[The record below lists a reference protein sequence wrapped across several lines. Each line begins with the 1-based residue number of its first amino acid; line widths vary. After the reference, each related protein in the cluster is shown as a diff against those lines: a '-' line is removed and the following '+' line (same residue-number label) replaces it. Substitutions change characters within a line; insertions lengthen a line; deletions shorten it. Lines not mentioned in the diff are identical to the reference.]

1 MGSFFGEGERETAI
15 NTKYESIQTKLK
27 IFRHLWKTVC
37 NSLDTVLGWRSCTQ
51 RIFVYLEFRAHDV
64 ISRLN
69 LVAKCTFLRPRLDRT
84 EVWPEKGLL
93 ERYCQLKS
101 TGRGRAMGKFGGT
114 FHTSSENLVHT
125 VCRGGRLI
133 VTICRWAVV
142 YTAWS
147 GPNFWKKV
155 QILKLFEAFFR
166 LTNRGIRSDCGHG
179 CNWSWGL
186 WAWF

>member
-1 MGSFFGEGERETAI
+1 MNFEKQQNQGMGSFFGEGERETAI

-101 TGRGRAMGKFGGT
+101 TGRARAARW
-114 FHTSSENLVHT
+114 ENLEALFTRVQ
-125 VCRGGRLI
+125 RI
-133 VTICRWAVV
+133 
-142 YTAWS
+142 WS
-147 GPNFWKKV
+147 TQFADGVDSSSPFV
-155 QILKLFEAFFR
+155 DEL
-166 LTNRGIRSDCGHG
+166 
-179 CNWSWGL
+179 
-186 WAWF
+186 